1 MDWPKFVCY
10 HSDMNAHA
18 SQVLQSALKLQEK
31 ERAEIAAVLM
41 QSLEEEADPAAEKEW
56 DAEIQT
62 RLDEIDSGKV
72 RMLSM
77 QEIEEVLKE

>member
-1 MDWPKFVCY
+1 MAWPKFVRY
-10 HSDMNAHA
+10 DLDMNAHA
-18 SQVLQSALKLQEK
+18 SQVLQSALQLQEK
-31 ERAEIAAVLM
+31 ERAEIAAILM
-41 QSLEEEADPAAEKEW
+41 QSLEEEADPVAEEEW
-56 DAEIQT
+56 DAEIQK